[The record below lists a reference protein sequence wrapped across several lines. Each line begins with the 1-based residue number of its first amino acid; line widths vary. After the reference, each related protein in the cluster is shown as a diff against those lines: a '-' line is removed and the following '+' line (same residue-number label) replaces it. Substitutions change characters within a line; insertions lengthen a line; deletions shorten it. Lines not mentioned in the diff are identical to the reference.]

1 MKRYAAYKDSDVEW
15 LGEIPEH
22 WEVKKLKYLGI
33 VQPSNVDKKKA
44 EGEIPVHLCN
54 YIDVYK
60 NEFIEDSLE
69 FMEATATEDEILKFK
84 INIDDVLV
92 TKDSESADDIAI
104 PALVKI
110 ERENLICGYH
120 LTQIKSNSKELKGS
134 FLFRLFQENLFKSQF
149 RVYANGVTRFGLS
162 IARFKDAFITLPTLA
177 EQTSIAS
184 FLDHKT
190 SQIDSLVDKKKRLIE
205 LLKEEKAAVINQAV
219 TKGLNPQVKMK
230 DSGVEWLGEIPEH
243 WEVKKLKWVAELKSG
258 ESITGG
264 DIRPEGDYPV
274 YGGNGLRGYTD
285 QNTHEGEFVLIG
297 RQGALCGNINYA
309 KGKFYASEHAVV
321 VTLLMKLNYIWLGE
335 LLRSMNLNQY
345 SIASAQPG
353 LSVDRVKNLNI
364 PVPSVDESNLISS
377 FVLNQISKIDSTIS
391 KIEREIELLQEY
403 RTALVSE
410 VVTGKVRVDAK

>member
-1 MKRYAAYKDSDVEW
+1 MKRYEAYKDSGVEW
-15 LGEIPEH
+15 LGEIPEQ
-22 WEVKKLKYLGI
+22 WEVKKLKYSGI

-44 EGEIPVHLCN
+44 EGELLVQLCN

-60 NEFIEDSLE
+60 NEFIEDSID
-69 FMEATATEDEILKFK
+69 FMEATASEDEISKFK
-84 INIDDVLV
+84 INVNDVLV
-92 TKDSESADDIAI
+92 TKDSESADDIAV

-110 ERENLICGYH
+110 ERDNLICGYH
-120 LTQIKSNSKELKGS
+120 LTQIKPNAEELKGS

-149 RVYANGVTRFGLS
+149 TVYANGVTRFGLS
-162 IARFKDAFITLPTLA
+162 VARFKDAFITLPPLT
-177 EQTSIAS
+177 EQESIAH
-184 FLDHKT
+184 FLDRKT
-190 SQIDSLVDKKKRLIE
+190 SQIDSLVEKKKRLIE
-205 LLKEEKAAVINQAV
+205 LLKEEKTAVINQAV
-219 TKGLNPQVKMK
+219 TKGLDPNVKMK
-230 DSGVEWLGEIPEH
+230 DSGAEWLGEIPEH

-258 ESITGG
+258 DSITG
-264 DIRPEGDYPV
+264 DEIRPEGEYPV

-321 VTLLMKLNYIWLGE
+321 VTLIMKLNYIWLGE

-391 KIEREIELLQEY
+391 KIEKEIELLQEY

-410 VVTGKVRVDAK
+410 VVTGKVRV